1 MTNLKQHS
9 PGMHLNEWKLLQKKT
24 TVNSIGAF
32 RFYTKLY
39 SSFQYAENENDAPI
53 PLEKAVQLKNLQ
65 GFVVYIEY
73 QVT

>member
-1 MTNLKQHS
+1 MEIVTEEN
-9 PGMHLNEWKLLQKKT
+9 
-24 TVNSIGAF
+24 TVNSIGAV
-32 RFYTKLY
+32 RFFTKLD
-39 SSFQYAENENDAPI
+39 SSFQYAENENDVPI

>member
-1 MTNLKQHS
+1 MEIVTVEN
-9 PGMHLNEWKLLQKKT
+9 
-24 TVNSIGAF
+24 TVNSIDAF
-32 RFYTKLY
+32 RVYTKLD
-39 SSFQYAENENDAPI
+39 SFFQYAENENDVPI